1 MGLIGVVTCP
11 AIDPRGLAITL
22 MHVLFVK
29 SKTGGGLPDVKSC
42 CLCSLIDEAP
52 AVLVWFKNRG

>member
-1 MGLIGVVTCP
+1 MGLIGVGTCP

-22 MHVLFVK
+22 MYVLFVK
-29 SKTGGGLPDVKSC
+29 SKTGAGPDVKSC

-52 AVLVWFKNRG
+52 VVLV